1 MAPPAAIDVL
11 PESDTS
17 TFTVPDRL
25 TIQGVAKRRAVEGR
39 LIAGVAAVADIERFK
54 GRTVHAHKA
63 KARRWDRKYPFG
75 SFVRIERTN
84 GLMYTLLKVNANCD
98 GLFRSIQPGIKQK
111 ET

>member
-39 LIAGVAAVADIERFK
+39 LIAGVAAVADVERFK
-54 GRTVHAHKA
+54 GRIVSTPLVLCPNRSNEPFDLCKF
-63 KARRWDRKYPFG
+63 RR
-75 SFVRIERTN
+75 
-84 GLMYTLLKVNANCD
+84 
-98 GLFRSIQPGIKQK
+98 
-111 ET
+111 

>member
-1 MAPPAAIDVL
+1 MAPPAAIEVL

-17 TFTVPDRL
+17 TFTLPDRL

-39 LIAGVAAVADIERFK
+39 LIAGVAAVADVERFK

-75 SFVRIERTN
+75 ICRNRSNEQHD
-84 GLMYTLLKVNANCD
+84 LYTFEGEC
-98 GLFRSIQPGIKQK
+98 
-111 ET
+111 